1 MPESKV
7 TLARP
12 ETVREYGKTIDFG
25 KTAADYGRHRA
36 GFPPAMYDRL
46 AAMGVARAGMRALDL
61 GTGTGTLARGLA
73 LRGCAVTGL
82 DRSPALMAEAARLDR
97 EAGVSVRYVEAPA
110 EATGLPA
117 ASFDLVTA
125 GQCWHWFDRPRA
137 AAEVRRVLAPG
148 GRLAICH
155 FDWMSLR
162 GNMVE
167 ATEVLIMKHNPDWR
181 LGGGLG
187 IYPQWLRDLADG
199 GFRGIE
205 SFSFDLEVPY
215 THEAWRGRIRASA
228 GVGASLGPERIAEF
242 DADLAAM
249 LRERYV
255 ADPMNVPHRVFAAI
269 GVAP

>member
-1 MPESKV
+1 MPEPKV
-7 TLARP
+7 SLTRP

-25 KTAADYGRHRA
+25 KTATDYGRHRA
-36 GFPPAMYDRL
+36 GFPPEMYERL
-46 AAMGVARAGMRALDL
+46 AAMGVVRAGMRALDL

-73 LRGCAVTGL
+73 LHGCTATGL
-82 DRSPALMAEAARLDR
+82 DRSAALMAEAARLDR
-97 EAGVSVRYVEAPA
+97 KKGVSISYVEATA
-110 EATGLPA
+110 EDTGLVA
-117 ASFDLVTA
+117 ATFDLVTA
-125 GQCWHWFDRPRA
+125 GQCWHWFDRARA
-137 AAEVRRVLAPG
+137 AAEVRRVLAPR

-167 ATEVLIMKHNPDWR
+167 ATENLIMKHNPDWN

-199 GFRGIE
+199 GYRGIE

-228 GVGASLGPERIAEF
+228 GVGASLSPERIAEF
-242 DADLAAM
+242 DADLAVT
-249 LRERYV
+249 LLERYP
-255 ADPMNVPHRVFAAI
+255 ADPMKVPHRVFVAI